1 MYKEI
6 KLVDVMVGNEDTV
19 RLYRS
24 IDDEIVKINKCLDYI
39 FINGLEDMHAS
50 PRSYIVYRLEE
61 MLAYLK
67 NYNKD
72 VCYEIYKFVKDRDPR
87 AATFYNGIL
96 TVTYTT
102 LKSELSTFIKK
113 MNATI
118 KTINYYNMRGT
129 YDLSHCL
136 YEAESI
142 YKISGKDIESIGIS
156 TAMTFIYRA
165 YKDFILIHMHE
176 EYFTNPETP
185 DLIVLLKDFLVS
197 YRNLLMDVR
206 SGLSIQIRIPG
217 KNADNKE
224 N

>member
-72 VCYEIYKFVKDRDPR
+72 VCYEIYKFVKDKDPR
-87 AATFYNGIL
+87 ASTFYNGIL

-102 LKSELSTFIKK
+102 LKSELSTFIEK
-113 MNATI
+113 MNDTI
-118 KTINYYNMRGT
+118 KTIEYYNMRNT
-129 YDLSHCL
+129 YDLSRYL
-136 YEAESI
+136 YEAKDI
-142 YKISGKDIESIGIS
+142 YTISGKGIEFIDIS

-165 YKDFILIHMHE
+165 YNDFILIHMHE

-185 DLIVLLKDFLVS
+185 DLLALLKDFLIQ
-197 YRNLLMDVR
+197 YKALLIDIRNGIYVQVFLPDIDL
-206 SGLSIQIRIPG
+206 
-217 KNADNKE
+217 DNKE